1 MFALKFSR
9 ELFFVAV
16 LLFSVPLISSAGA
29 GDGSGGS
36 TDAASSLGF
45 AANDGFYGNNTQGTV
60 GTSDAEA
67 AAGVGGSDG
76 NSFSMSFSSTH
87 SVTATQVDA
96 LSKMTSR
103 VANSFKNALDAL
115 NSRFTAPPAQTYAP
129 PSTTNANKDQS
140 RLGTPTSPPSTPST
154 PTTADASRF
163 GPTDISP
170 VDFSPL
176 GEPDPGRFGYG
187 EEMGPSAADNPGGFG
202 NPGTGNPGGGN
213 PGTGNPGGGNPGG
226 GLGGGNNGGGLGG
239 GNPGGGNNGGGLGGG
254 NPGGGNPGGPGYGD
268 NSNSNPDNNWYT
280 TVTNLAQ
287 GLQSA
292 YSVINPAMGLIGGTA
307 QIGAYTVL
315 NNPTVYRRTPQYT
328 NFSDLAQINS
338 SSTIRLIARADR
350 TDDWQ
355 IEETVDPNVASSSV
369 RLLTTREEMDAWYTG
384 RSEGVNSIVL
394 EAKVVGSDGR
404 VIVNWVTIP
413 FGALNIPK
421 AAQLYLRWNADSYT
435 QCLAFLNDNGRYTF
449 QTKDRSMKRG
459 NTESEQ
465 YDIPEVTGA
474 YSIQCAR
481 QTNMGTIV
489 DQSKI
494 QVIVGN

>member
-16 LLFSVPLISSAGA
+16 LLFSIPLISSAGA

-96 LSKMTSR
+96 LSKMTSK

-140 RLGTPTSPPSTPST
+140 RLGTPTSPPSTQ
-154 PTTADASRF
+154 TTADTSRFGPTTPDTSRF

-170 VDFSPL
+170 VDF
-176 GEPDPGRFGYG
+176 
-187 EEMGPSAADNPGGFG
+187 GPSAPGQAGPGRGDNPGGPSLGG
-202 NPGTGNPGGGN
+202 NDTGPSAPSDPGGGN

-239 GNPGGGNNGGGLGGG
+239 GLGGG

-268 NSNSNPDNNWYT
+268 NGNSNPDNNWYT

-355 IEETVDPNVASSSV
+355 IEETVDPDVASSSV

-459 NTESEQ
+459 DTESEQ